1 MWESWKTSM
10 REMTSKC
17 HLCQTRL
24 QLRSWPTLREAHIK
38 KSVVLAKEDPT
49 SVGWPSWWSSS
60 HGVPTST
67 SSFPSKPQPKPTP
80 QNEIW
85 LITAP
90 LRSFHL
96 SPCFHFQIMSLS
108 VAPTGLSRRAKT
120 DLVQE
125 ATRSPTLKCT
135 PLCTLV
141 CLQVTTNPQTCVG
154 VFLSSQVIQNKQTD
168 PSLLG

>member
-1 MWESWKTSM
+1 MSPLSNKAAVTV
-10 REMTSKC
+10 
-17 HLCQTRL
+17 L
-24 QLRSWPTLREAHIK
+24 AHSAWSPYK

-49 SVGWPSWWSSS
+49 SFGWPSWWSSS

-108 VAPTGLSRRAKT
+108 VAPTGLSRCAKT